1 MRYSTKMLISVLGL
15 TFSISASSSL
25 VAQTETPFDGL
36 YAPERGFES
45 WRCTA
50 EYLGGDGGAVGVVD
64 GFLEGVESSCKLTKP
79 TKVRGMDAVLYDA
92 ICSSEG
98 EQYSYRVMLMRR
110 DNGIYVVQNGYAS
123 EWRSCG

>member
-1 MRYSTKMLISVLGL
+1 M
-15 TFSISASSSL
+15 
-25 VAQTETPFDGL
+25 
-36 YAPERGFES
+36 
-45 WRCTA
+45 
-50 EYLGGDGGAVGVVD
+50 D